1 MRLSAFN
8 LYVEDYPTQGD
19 VLVHNTFADSFAV
32 IDSATL
38 ACLRAVD
45 SGEAVTDELRAT
57 IDELELADP
66 NVGVV
71 VDSRA
76 AEEAEFR
83 AWFERKRSN
92 NTTLSALISVNRA
105 CNFEC
110 SYCCQAEV
118 MDGSVLSEEDADKAA
133 AWLASRAREV
143 GAERVHITFCGGEPL
158 LHPGRIERIARTVA
172 ASGVVF
178 SFGLITNGYFLD
190 GAMLDRLV
198 PLGLANAQITLDGD
212 GSTHAITRISKRGE
226 DTYRRVFDQAIAAS
240 RRIRVS
246 INGNYQ
252 ANTLHGFAG
261 LIDELATAGLPEGS
275 KVSFSPALE
284 ALSASAGA
292 GSGACTFS
300 GSDTSLQL
308 ALTAGIDARGFDA
321 GGHAHAV
328 GPCEFHDHHS
338 FAIDTDGSIH
348 KCPGF
353 LGHPD
358 WRIGHVASGLS
369 DRYERML
376 RVNPQRDC
384 GGCAHRPNC
393 GGGCI
398 AAEWL
403 RAGRM
408 DGVNCEVGYFE
419 RVQHD
424 SVIRSFQRAIGEPIA
439 VPEVLLVPPP
449 SPRGQRAAALRVLA
463 A

>member
-8 LYVEDYPTQGD
+8 LYVEDYPTPGD

-32 IDSATL
+32 IDRATL
-38 ACLRAVD
+38 EGLRAVD
-45 SGEAVTDELRAT
+45 RGEAVTDELRAT
-57 IDELELADP
+57 VAELELADP

-71 VDSRA
+71 VESRA

-83 AWFERKRSN
+83 EWFERKRSN
-92 NTTLSALISVNRA
+92 YTTLSALISVNRA

-110 SYCCQAEV
+110 SYCSQAEV
-118 MDGSVLSEEDADKAA
+118 MDGSVLSEQDADTAA
-133 AWLASRAREV
+133 AWLVSRARHV
-143 GAERVHITFCGGEPL
+143 GAERVHVTFCGGEPL
-158 LHPGRIERIARTVA
+158 LHPGRIERIARSLA
-172 ASGVVF
+172 SSGVPF
-178 SFGLITNGYFLD
+178 SFGLITNGYYLD
-190 GAMLDRLV
+190 DAMLDRLV
-198 PLGLANAQITLDGD
+198 PIGLDHAQITLDGD
-212 GSTHAITRISKRGE
+212 QHTHSVTRISKRGE
-226 DTYRRVFDQAIAAS
+226 DTYRRVFDHTLTAS
-240 RRIRVS
+240 RRIRVTV
-246 INGNYQ
+246 NGNYQ
-252 ANTLHGFAG
+252 PNTVHGFAT
-261 LIDELATAGLPEGS
+261 LIEELAAAGLPAGS
-275 KVSFSPALE
+275 RLRFSPALE
-284 ALSASAGA
+284 GLSASAGS
-292 GSGACTFS
+292 GSGACTWA

-308 ALTAGIDARGFDA
+308 ALMAGIEAKGFDA
-321 GGHAHAV
+321 GHHAHSI
-328 GPCEFHDHHS
+328 GPCEFHDLHS

-408 DGVNCEVGYFE
+408 DGVNCELGYFD

-439 VPEVLLVPPP
+439 VPEVLPVPPP
-449 SPRGQRAAALRVLA
+449 PPRGQRAAALRVLA